1 MQTKSH
7 SRNFI
12 YTDWILIETQFDP
25 EQLQSKETVFT
36 IGNGYLGTR
45 GSFEEGYPH
54 ALPATFINGVY
65 DDVPVVYT
73 ELVNCPDWLPLIVIV
88 NGDRFRLDRGEILS
102 YDRQLDLREGLLI
115 RALRWRSPSGN
126 TIDISFERF
135 ASLADPHVLALRCHL
150 TPIDFDGLI
159 EIQAS
164 INGYPENQGFNHWEG
179 LDQGKTDQ
187 GIWLQRRTRHSR
199 IELGMAAKVTI
210 LGAEASLQV
219 NTAPGYP
226 TLSTNFSVKAQQT
239 VTVEKLV
246 TVFTSREIDTPVC
259 AAQEKLA
266 HLPDFAT
273 LQKAN
278 QQAWD
283 EVWQQSDILIEG
295 DSTATFAVRYNLF
308 QLLIAG
314 PPNDD
319 RVNIPAK
326 TLSGFGYRGH
336 IFWDTEIFMLP
347 MFIFTQP
354 AIARNLLSYRWL
366 TLPGARRKASH
377 YGYKG
382 AMFAWESADS
392 GDEVTPRWALGNDF
406 YGEDVRIWCRDR
418 EIHINADI
426 PYAAWNYWQ
435 TTGDDEWMQKCGAEI
450 ILDTA
455 IFWASRVEFNPERQQ
470 YEIRGVI
477 GVDEYHEFVHNN
489 AFTNRMAQWHL
500 EKAIAVYD
508 WLVQK
513 FPERARE
520 LEEKLQLTSE
530 QRSHWQDIIAK
541 ILFLYDPSTQL
552 IEQCEGFFQLEDINL
567 ADDKGRDRSMQAVLG
582 VDQTNK
588 YQVIKQPDILM
599 LLYLMRES
607 ADFPYSEKALQ
618 VNWDYYA
625 PRTDITYGS
634 SLGPAV
640 HAILASDLGK
650 STEAYEV
657 FMHALMVDL
666 EDNRGNTSDGIH
678 GASAGGIW
686 QAVIFGFGGIQIT
699 ENGPVAN
706 PHLPDGWTRLKFKLR
721 WGNKWHEF
729 DLRKGQVAQDI
740 TSQLKYLQ
748 LSLSQNSPL
757 SPSSSSSPQIP
768 NLHYPL
774 SPEAAPQS
782 PMPNPPTSNIQGFIF
797 DLDGVLTDTAELH
810 YLAWKKLADE
820 EGIPFNRQDNEALR
834 GVSRRA
840 SLMLILGDRPYTEAQ
855 ILEMMERKNQYYVEL
870 IQNMTSKDLLPGAI
884 ALLDELRQAGIKIG
898 IGSASKNAQTVI
910 ERLGIA
916 DKVDAIADGYSV
928 QQPKPAPDLFLY
940 AAQQLGIEPTQS
952 VVVEDAA
959 AGIEAALA
967 AGMWAVGLGPVERV
981 GAAHVVLPSL
991 AGIKWAD
998 LRTKLSDIA
1007 RQKYSGTSK

>member
-1 MQTKSH
+1 MQTKDR
-7 SRNFI
+7 SRHFT
-12 YTDWILIETQFDP
+12 YTDWILIETQFEPD
-25 EQLQSKETVFT
+25 QLQSKETVFT

-54 ALPATFINGVY
+54 ALPGTFINGVY

-88 NGDRFRLDRGEILS
+88 NSESPSLRDAARTETLRERFRLDQGEILS
-102 YDRQLDLREGLLI
+102 YDRQLDLRQGLVT
-115 RALRWRSPSGN
+115 RTLRWRSPSGK

-135 ASLADPHVLALRCHL
+135 ASLADPHVLALRCQI
-150 TPIDFDGLI
+150 TPVDFDGLI
-159 EIQAS
+159 EVQAS

-179 LDQGKTDQ
+179 LEQGKTDQ

-226 TLSTNFSVKAQQT
+226 TLSTTFLAKVQQT

-246 TVFTSREIDTPVC
+246 TVFTSWEIDSPVS

-266 HLPDFAT
+266 HLPDYAT
-273 LQKAN
+273 LKKAN

-295 DSTATFAVRYNLF
+295 DSTAAFAVRYNLF

-314 PPNDD
+314 APNDD
-319 RVNIPAK
+319 RVSIPAK

-347 MFIFTQP
+347 LFIFTQP
-354 AIARNLLSYRWL
+354 AIARNLLTYRWR
-366 TLPGARRKASH
+366 TLPGARRKAAH

-455 IFWASRVEFNPERQQ
+455 IFWASRVEFNSERQQ

-477 GVDEYHEFVHNN
+477 GVDEYHELVHNN

-530 QRSHWQDIIAK
+530 QLTHWQDIIAK
-541 ILFLYDPSTQL
+541 ILFLYDPSTEL

-567 ADDKGRDRSMQAVLG
+567 ADKKGRDRSMQAVLG

-607 ADFPYSEKALQ
+607 TDFPYSEKALQ

-740 TSQLKYLQ
+740 TSQLEYLQ
-748 LSLSQNSPL
+748 LSLSPNPPL
-757 SPSSSSSPQIP
+757 SASSSSSSPIP
-768 NLHYPL
+768 
-774 SPEAAPQS
+774 SSQS
-782 PMPNPPTSNIQGFIF
+782 PNIQGFIF

-820 EGIPFNRQDNEALR
+820 ESIPFNRQDNEALR

-840 SLMLILGDRPYTEAQ
+840 SLMLILGDRPYLEAQ
-855 ILEMMERKNQYYVEL
+855 IQEMMERKNRYYVEL

-884 ALLDELRQAGIKIG
+884 AFLDELRQAGIKIG
-898 IGSASKNAQTVI
+898 IGSASKNARTVI

-940 AAQQLGIEPTQS
+940 AAKQLGLEPVQS

-998 LRTKLSDIA
+998 LRAKLGEIT
-1007 RQKYSGTSK
+1007 R

>member
-1 MQTKSH
+1 MQTKVC
-7 SRNFI
+7 SRHFI
-12 YTDWILIETQFDP
+12 YTDWILIETQFEP
-25 EQLQSKETVFT
+25 EQLHSKETVFT

-73 ELVNCPDWLPLIVIV
+73 ELANCPDWLPLVVIV
-88 NGDRFRLDRGEILS
+88 NGDRFRLDQGEILR
-102 YDRQLDLREGLLI
+102 YERRLDLRYGLLS
-115 RALRWRSPSGN
+115 RYLRWRSPSGN
-126 TIDISFERF
+126 TIDINFERF
-135 ASLADPHVLALRCHL
+135 ASFADQHVLVQRCHL
-150 TPIDFDGLI
+150 TPVDFDGLI
-159 EIQAS
+159 EVQGS

-187 GIWLQRRTRHSR
+187 GIWLQRRTRQSR
-199 IELGMAAKVTI
+199 IELGMGVTMKI
-210 LGAEASLQV
+210 SGAEASLQV
-219 NTAPGYP
+219 STAPGYP
-226 TLSTNFSVKAQQT
+226 TLSTTYQAKSQQT

-246 TVFTSREIDTPVC
+246 TIFTSRETETPVS
-259 AAQEKLA
+259 AATEKLA
-266 HLPDFAT
+266 HLPDYAT
-273 LQKAN
+273 LLKAN

-295 DSTATFAVRYNLF
+295 DSTAAFAVRYNLF

-314 PPNDD
+314 PRHDD
-319 RVNIPAK
+319 RVSIPAK

-347 MFIFTQP
+347 FFLFTQP
-354 AIARNLLSYRWL
+354 AIARNLLSYRWH
-366 TLPGARRKASH
+366 TLPGARRKAIH

-382 AMFAWESADS
+382 AMFAWESADT
-392 GDEVTPRWALGNDF
+392 GDEVTPRWGLNSDF

-435 TTGDDEWMQKCGAEI
+435 ATGDDEWMQQLGAEI
-450 ILDTA
+450 ILDAA
-455 IFWASRVEFNPERQQ
+455 IFWGSRVEFNSERQR

-477 GVDEYHEFVHNN
+477 GVDEYHELVHNN

-508 WLVQK
+508 WLAHK
-513 FPERARE
+513 FPERVTE
-520 LEEKLQLTSE
+520 LEQKLKLTLQE
-530 QRSHWQDIIAK
+530 RTHWQDIIAK
-541 ILFLYDPSTQL
+541 ILFLHDPLTEL
-552 IEQCEGFFQLEDINL
+552 IEQFEGFFQLEDINL
-567 ADDKGRDRSMQAVLG
+567 ADYEGRDRSMQGILG
-582 VDQTNK
+582 IEKTNK

-607 ADFPYSEKALQ
+607 ADFPYNEKALQ
-618 VNWDYYA
+618 TNWDYYA

-650 STEAYEV
+650 SSEAYEV
-657 FMHALMVDL
+657 FMQALMVDL

-678 GASAGGIW
+678 GATAGGVW
-686 QAVIFGFGGIQIT
+686 QAVIFGFGGIQLT

-706 PHLPDGWTRLKFKLR
+706 SHLPDGWTRLKFKLH
-721 WGNKWHEF
+721 WQGLWHDF

-740 TSQLKYLQ
+740 TRQLEYLE
-748 LSLSQNSPL
+748 LSLS
-757 SPSSSSSPQIP
+757 
-768 NLHYPL
+768 
-774 SPEAAPQS
+774 
-782 PMPNPPTSNIQGFIF
+782 PNPPNSRSEASEHQTSPPAPSSPPLPTPHSPLPTPLTSNIQGFIF

-810 YLAWKKLADE
+810 YQAWQKLADE
-820 EGIPFNRQDNEALR
+820 EGIAFNQQANEALR

-840 SLMLILGDRPYTEAQ
+840 SLMLIIGDKPYSEAQ
-855 ILEMMERKNQYYVEL
+855 IEEMMERKNRYYGEL

-898 IGSASKNAQTVI
+898 IGSASKNARTVI

-940 AAQQLGIEPTQS
+940 AAKQLGLEPAQS

-959 AGIEAALA
+959 AGVEAALA
-967 AGMWAVGLGPVERV
+967 GGMWAVGLGPTERV

-991 AGIKWAD
+991 EGVKWTD
-998 LRTKLSDIA
+998 LRAKLSNIA
-1007 RQKYSGTSK
+1007 RKKPCSF

>member
-1 MQTKSH
+1 MQTKDR
-7 SRNFI
+7 SRHFI
-12 YTDWILIETQFDP
+12 YTDWILIETQFDLD
-25 EQLQSKETVFT
+25 QLQSKETVFT

-54 ALPATFINGVY
+54 ALPATFINGLY

-88 NGDRFRLDRGEILS
+88 NGDRFRLDQGEILS
-102 YDRQLDLREGLLI
+102 YDRQLDLRQGLLS
-115 RALRWRSPSGN
+115 RTLRWRSPSGN
-126 TIDISFERF
+126 TIDIKFERF
-135 ASLADPHVLALRCHL
+135 ASLADPHVLALRCHI

-179 LDQGKTDQ
+179 LDQGKTDE

-199 IELGMAAKVTI
+199 IELGMGAKVTI
-210 LGAEASLQV
+210 LGAQASLQV

-226 TLSTNFSVKAQQT
+226 TLSTTFSAKAQQT

-246 TVFTSREIDTPVC
+246 TVFTSQEIDTPVS
-259 AAQEKLA
+259 AAQEKLT
-266 HLPDFAT
+266 HLSDFAT
-273 LQKAN
+273 LLKAN
-278 QQAWD
+278 EQAWD

-314 PPNDD
+314 SRDD
-319 RVNIPAK
+319 DKVSIPAK

-336 IFWDTEIFMLP
+336 IFWDTEIFILP
-347 MFIFTQP
+347 LFLFTQP
-354 AIARNLLSYRWL
+354 AIARNLLSYRWHTL
-366 TLPGARRKASH
+366 TGARRKAAH

-435 TTGDDEWMQKCGAEI
+435 TTGDDEWMEKSGAEI

-455 IFWASRVEFNPERQQ
+455 IFWASRVEFNPERQK

-477 GVDEYHEFVHNN
+477 GVDEYHELVHNN

-520 LEEKLQLTSE
+520 LEEKLQLTAQE
-530 QRSHWQDIIAK
+530 RSHWQDIIAK
-541 ILFLYDPSTQL
+541 ILLLYDPLTEL
-552 IEQCEGFFQLEDINL
+552 IEQFEGFFQLEDINL
-567 ADDKGRDRSMQAVLG
+567 ADDQGRDRSMQAVLG
-582 VDQTNK
+582 VEKTNK

-607 ADFPYSEKALQ
+607 ADFPYSERALQ
-618 VNWDYYA
+618 TNWDYYA

-640 HAILASDLGK
+640 QAILASDLGK
-650 STEAYEV
+650 STEAYEL

-706 PHLPDGWTRLKFKLR
+706 PHLPPGWTRLKFKLH
-721 WGNKWHEF
+721 WGNKWHDF
-729 DLRKGQVAQDI
+729 DLHGASGMGHGEKEQGDKQI
-740 TSQLKYLQ
+740 S
-748 LSLSQNSPL
+748 NS
-757 SPSSSSSPQIP
+757 
-768 NLHYPL
+768 
-774 SPEAAPQS
+774 QS
-782 PMPNPPTSNIQGFIF
+782 PIPNIQGFIF

-840 SLMLILGDRPYTEAQ
+840 SLMLIIGDRPYTEAQ
-855 ILEMMERKNQYYVEL
+855 IQEMMERKNRYYGEL
-870 IQNMTSKDLLPGAI
+870 IPNMTSKDLLPGAI
-884 ALLDELRQAGIKIG
+884 ALLDELRQAGIKIA
-898 IGSASKNAQTVI
+898 IGSASKNASTVI

-940 AAQQLGIEPTQS
+940 AAKQLGLEPEQS
-952 VVVEDAA
+952 VVVEDATV
-959 AGIEAALA
+959 GIQAALA

-998 LRTKLSDIA
+998 LKAKFSDIA
-1007 RQKYSGTSK
+1007 KQKHSGTSK

>member
-1 MQTKSH
+1 MDKKGR
-7 SRNFI
+7 SRHFI

-25 EQLQSKETVFT
+25 EQLHSKETVFT

-45 GSFEEGYPH
+45 GSFEEGYPQ
-54 ALPATFINGVY
+54 ASPATFIHGVY

-73 ELVNCPDWLPLIVIV
+73 ELVNCPDWLPLVVIV
-88 NGDRFRLDRGEILS
+88 NGDRFRLDQGEILR
-102 YDRQLDLREGLLI
+102 YDRQLDLRYGLI
-115 RALRWRSPSGN
+115 SRSLRWRSPSGK

-150 TPIDFDGLI
+150 TAVDFDGLI
-159 EIQAS
+159 EVQAS

-187 GIWLQRRTRHSR
+187 GIWLQRSTRNSR

-210 LGAEASLQV
+210 LGTEASLQV

-226 TLSTNFSVKAQQT
+226 TLSTTFFAKAQQT

-246 TVFTSREIDTPVC
+246 TVFTSREIETPVP

-266 HLPDFAT
+266 HLPDYAT
-273 LQKAN
+273 LLKAN
-278 QQAWD
+278 EQAWS

-295 DSTATFAVRYNLF
+295 DSTAAFAVRYNLF
-308 QLLIAG
+308 QLLIAA
-314 PPNDD
+314 PQHDD
-319 RVNIPAK
+319 KVSIPAK

-336 IFWDTEIFMLP
+336 IFWDTEIFMQPL
-347 MFIFTQP
+347 FLFTQP
-354 AIARNLLSYRWL
+354 AIARNLLSYRWH
-366 TLPGARRKASH
+366 TLDGARRKAAH
-377 YGYKG
+377 DGYKG
-382 AMFAWESADS
+382 AMFAWESAVT
-392 GDEVTPRWALGNDF
+392 GDEVTPRWAIGSDF

-426 PYAAWNYWQ
+426 PYAIWNYWQ
-435 TTGDDEWMQKCGAEI
+435 ATGDDEWMQKRGAEV
-450 ILDTA
+450 ILDAA
-455 IFWASRVEFNPERQQ
+455 IFWGSRVEFNPEREK

-477 GVDEYHEFVHNN
+477 GADEYHEFVHNN

-508 WLVQK
+508 WLAEN
-513 FPERARE
+513 FPERVSE
-520 LEEKLQLTSE
+520 LEEKLQLTFE
-530 QRSHWQDIIAK
+530 ERSHWQDIIAK
-541 ILFLYDPSTQL
+541 MLFFYEPLTEL
-552 IEQCEGFFQLEDINL
+552 IEQFEGFFQLEDINL
-567 ADDKGRDRSMQAVLG
+567 ADYEPRDRSMQPILG
-582 VDQTNK
+582 MDKTNK
-588 YQVIKQPDILM
+588 SQVLKQPDVLM

-607 ADFPYSEKALQ
+607 ADFPYNEKALQ
-618 VNWDYYA
+618 TSWDYYA

-650 STEAYEV
+650 STEAYEL
-657 FMHALMVDL
+657 FIRALMVDL

-706 PHLPDGWTRLKFKLR
+706 PHLPPGWTRLKFKLH
-721 WGNKWHEF
+721 WQGLWHDF
-729 DLRKGQVAQDI
+729 DLHGEQVSPDI
-740 TSQLKYLQ
+740 TRQLEFLQ
-748 LSLSQNSPL
+748 LSLSSNP
-757 SPSSSSSPQIP
+757 PSSSPTP
-768 NLHYPL
+768 
-774 SPEAAPQS
+774 
-782 PMPNPPTSNIQGFIF
+782 PMPNIQGFIF

-820 EGIPFNRQDNEALR
+820 EGIPFNREANDALR

-840 SLMLILGDRPYTEAQ
+840 SLMLILGDRPYSEAQ
-855 ILEMMERKNQYYVEL
+855 IQEMMERKNRYYVEL
-870 IQNMTSKDLLPGAI
+870 MQNMTAKDLLPGAI
-884 ALLDELRQAGIKIG
+884 AFLDELRQAGIKIG
-898 IGSASKNAQTVI
+898 IGSGSKNARTVI

-916 DKVDAIADGYSV
+916 DKIDAIADGYSV
-928 QQPKPAPDLFLY
+928 EQPKPAPDLFLY
-940 AAQQLGIEPTQS
+940 AAKQLGIEPGES

-959 AGIEAALA
+959 AGVDAALA

-991 AGIKWAD
+991 EGVKWAD
-998 LRTKLSDIA
+998 LRDQFSKISDFSRSMEKPTKDL
-1007 RQKYSGTSK
+1007 TP

>member
-1 MQTKSH
+1 MQTKDR
-7 SRNFI
+7 SRHFI

-25 EQLQSKETVFT
+25 DQLQSKETVFT

-54 ALPATFINGVY
+54 SSPATFINGVY

-88 NGDRFRLDRGEILS
+88 NGDRFRLDQGEILS
-102 YDRQLDLREGLLI
+102 YDRQLDLRQGLII

-150 TPIDFDGLI
+150 TPLDFDGLI

-199 IELGMAAKVTI
+199 IELGMGAKMTI

-226 TLSTNFSVKAQQT
+226 TLSTNFLAKAQQT

-246 TVFTSREIDTPVC
+246 TVFTSREIDTPVS

-266 HLPDFAT
+266 HLPDYAT

-295 DSTATFAVRYNLF
+295 DSTAVFAVRYNLF

-314 PPNDD
+314 PRNDD
-319 RVNIPAK
+319 RVSIPAK

-347 MFIFTQP
+347 LFIFTQP
-354 AIARNLLSYRWL
+354 AIARNLLSYRWH
-366 TLPGARRKASH
+366 TLPGARRKAAH

-455 IFWASRVEFNPERQQ
+455 IFWASRVEFNSERQH
-470 YEIRGVI
+470 YEIQGVI
-477 GVDEYHEFVHNN
+477 GVDEYHELVHNN

-541 ILFLYDPSTQL
+541 ILFLYDPSTEL

-567 ADDKGRDRSMQAVLG
+567 ADYEPRDRSMQPILG
-582 VDQTNK
+582 VEKINK

-618 VNWDYYA
+618 ANWDYYA

-657 FMHALMVDL
+657 FIHALMVDL

-706 PHLPDGWTRLKFKLR
+706 PHLPDGWTRLKFKLH
-721 WGNKWHEF
+721 WGDKWHDF
-729 DLRKGQVAQDI
+729 DLHHEVGIGHGAWGMGHGKKETTQI
-740 TSQLKYLQ
+740 T
-748 LSLSQNSPL
+748 N
-757 SPSSSSSPQIP
+757 
-768 NLHYPL
+768 
-774 SPEAAPQS
+774 AQS
-782 PMPNPPTSNIQGFIF
+782 PILRLTSASLGTSRSVQVPNPQFPIPNIQGFIF

-810 YLAWKKLADE
+810 YLAWKQLADE
-820 EGIPFNRQDNEALR
+820 ESIPFNRQDNEALR

-855 ILEMMERKNQYYVEL
+855 IQEMMERKNRYYVEL
-870 IQNMTSKDLLPGAI
+870 IQNMTSTDLLPGAI
-884 ALLDELRQAGIKIG
+884 AFLDELRQAGIKIG
-898 IGSASKNAQTVI
+898 IGSASKNARTVI

-940 AAQQLGIEPTQS
+940 AAKQLGLEPAQS

-967 AGMWAVGLGPVERV
+967 AGMWAVGLGPIERV

-991 AGIKWAD
+991 EGIKWAD
-998 LRTKLSDIA
+998 LRAKLSDIA
-1007 RQKYSGTSK
+1007 TQKHSGTSN